1 MASAVAEGPN
11 KSQVVRDYLKANKG
25 AMPKDIVAGVK
36 KESGIDVS
44 LALVNKVKYAK
55 KAGRKSKTKGRKP
68 KGRKA
73 KAKGTERGAKAQA
86 IRDTFAKLGKKAKP
100 SQVIADLKTQGIKA
114 SYSQV
119 STIRKKVFKR
129 GRKPGS
135 KTVAS
140 AASMSSE
147 SISMDHL
154 IEAKKLAE
162 KLGGI
167 DAARHALSA
176 LSKLQ

>member
-1 MASAVAEGPN
+1 MAQAAAKGPS
-11 KSQVVRDYLKANKG
+11 KSQLVRDYLKANKG

-36 KESGIDVS
+36 KETGIDVS
-44 LALVNKVKYAK
+44 LALANKIKYAK
-55 KAGRKSKTKGRKP
+55 KSGGGP

-73 KAKGTERGAKAQA
+73 KAKSGKRGAKAQA
-86 IRDTFAKLGKKAKP
+86 IRDTFAKLGKKVKP
-100 SQVIADLKTQGIKA
+100 SQVIADLKAHGITA

-119 STIRKKVFKR
+119 SMIRKKVFKR
-129 GRKPGS
+129 GRKAGQ
-135 KTVAS
+135 KVAAT
-140 AASMSSE
+140 AAPTSD

-167 DAARHALSA
+167 EAARHALAA
-176 LSKLQ
+176 LSRLQ